1 MLEERREQLYEIY
14 KIWETELKSACPE
27 IITERYSHPY
37 YLHIPDGWFDRN
49 IRIMIVGEEGAGKD
63 HRFDKTIEDAQL
75 FNKEYLMS
83 QLNKSDPKYMK
94 NCSQFWHRFRRIAS
108 LSEASVVWNNLDKI
122 HVCRQGNGKLKVSE
136 RRMLHQTSTKVLQEE
151 IKILE
156 PTHIVFFGWYGI
168 SLQSECP
175 AVFQELYPGGLKDF
189 SVWKPKKMASFSVD
203 GIHYIFTY
211 HPAWRN
217 KGKNYENEVME
228 LIQDSL

>member
-94 NCSQFWHRFRRIAS
+94 NCSQFWHRF
-108 LSEASVVWNNLDKI
+108 
-122 HVCRQGNGKLKVSE
+122 
-136 RRMLHQTSTKVLQEE
+136 
-151 IKILE
+151 
-156 PTHIVFFGWYGI
+156 
-168 SLQSECP
+168 
-175 AVFQELYPGGLKDF
+175 
-189 SVWKPKKMASFSVD
+189 
-203 GIHYIFTY
+203 
-211 HPAWRN
+211 
-217 KGKNYENEVME
+217 
-228 LIQDSL
+228 